1 MPCLPCV
8 LQCDVDAVCVVSA
21 GAVFNTIIEMFP
33 NMRVSVYIVC
43 IVYIEPTV
51 HLTQQSINMSMQ
63 VSPVTTTSIASS
75 YSQGNKWRHIPALS
89 YSKLLRTGR
98 ADCNL
103 PCCTFY
109 SQYEMCVSIFAPS
122 KTMNCDKLTQSVSDK
137 IESNVTGAG
146 VQQQP
151 TLG

>member
-1 MPCLPCV
+1 MIQFCFAVIQFVILDNNSKILIIHVPMPCLPCV

-63 VSPVTTTSIASS
+63 VSPVTTTSINTTVRETSEDTFLLF
-75 YSQGNKWRHIPALS
+75 PARS
-89 YSKLLRTGR
+89 
-98 ADCNL
+98 C
-103 PCCTFY
+103 
-109 SQYEMCVSIFAPS
+109 
-122 KTMNCDKLTQSVSDK
+122 
-137 IESNVTGAG
+137 
-146 VQQQP
+146 
-151 TLG
+151 